1 MTPADAHPLNASL
14 LAARMQPAASSTP
27 LRLLTTGLARGD
39 DAAWMQFHREYGPA
53 IFRQLLAATRGNHD
67 LAGEA
72 LQQTYLRIARHAR
85 PCDSGA
91 QFVSWL
97 QLAARSALS
106 DCWRRRRSFF
116 DLVRRHASEPA
127 ELPNDADDGRLA
139 MALDA
144 SLGSLAPGQRALLEA
159 KYFSRESVQCIA
171 DRLGLTAKAVE
182 SRLTRARAELRELL
196 QTNLANHSTHD

>member
-1 MTPADAHPLNASL
+1 
-14 LAARMQPAASSTP
+14 
-27 LRLLTTGLARGD
+27 LARGD

-53 IFRQLLAATRGNHD
+53 IFRQLLAATRGDHD
-67 LAGEA
+67 LASEA

-144 SLGSLAPGQRALLEA
+144 SLAQLPPETRALLAA

-171 DRLGLTAKAVE
+171 DRLGLSAKAVE